1 MRNLIAQGVK
11 VQMCVTS
18 PPYFGLRDYELAAQV
33 EVMRAALK
41 NISEF
46 PAQDF
51 FRYPPAD
58 NHVLWGANDW
68 LLSFGDVRRSVEAL
82 ALPNTAAD
90 ICARDGYQVT
100 GVVLSR
106 KDGSACIVNRSAVR
120 WLSGT
125 RDLWNLMFSNHD
137 DNAAAIRN
145 RGT

>member
-1 MRNLIAQGVK
+1 MIYNHI
-11 VQMCVTS
+11 
-18 PPYFGLRDYELAAQV
+18 D
-33 EVMRAALK
+33 AL
-41 NISEF
+41 
-46 PAQDF
+46 
-51 FRYPPAD
+51 
-58 NHVLWGANDW
+58 V
-68 LLSFGDVRRSVEAL
+68 GDRLTARK
-82 ALPNTAAD
+82 AAD

-125 RDLWNLMFSNHD
+125 RDLWNLMFSNHN